1 MRPEQIE
8 AYRIMEARSVQ
19 LPYLGIAL
27 IVAMVAFLIFMT
39 RLPSPED
46 EYQDSN
52 IRISKKLFRHSH
64 LLSGIIAQLFY
75 VGAQVGIWSYFIDFM
90 KDLVPQTP
98 EKTAAYFLSLNL
110 VFFMAGRF
118 TGSFLMTWIKPNR
131 LLALYSLINLAL
143 ILIGSLG
150 SGMTAVIAVML
161 VSFFMSIMFPTI
173 FALSIKN
180 LGNDTKIGSSLV
192 IMAIIGGALFPLI
205 MGYLAVRDIQ
215 IAFLVP
221 FVCFVVV
228 LLFAVW
234 GYKIKKQKTRMHEN
248 QKILPDIGFEK

>member
-1 MRPEQIE
+1 
-8 AYRIMEARSVQ
+8 
-19 LPYLGIAL
+19 
-27 IVAMVAFLIFMT
+27 
-39 RLPSPED
+39 
-46 EYQDSN
+46 
-52 IRISKKLFRHSH
+52 
-64 LLSGIIAQLFY
+64 
-75 VGAQVGIWSYFIDFM
+75 
-90 KDLVPQTP
+90 
-98 EKTAAYFLSLNL
+98 
-110 VFFMAGRF
+110 
-118 TGSFLMTWIKPNR
+118 
-131 LLALYSLINLAL
+131 
-143 ILIGSLG
+143 
-150 SGMTAVIAVML
+150 MTAVIAVML

-234 GYKIKKQKTRMHEN
+234 GYKIKKTKNE
-248 QKILPDIGFEK
+248 DA